1 MAIAGEFGL
10 DLTPEGRAALSMLD
24 ELEDIVVEVGYQADQ
39 MAIDGETSL
48 AEIAYWNH
56 YGTLHKDGS
65 VMIPARPFM
74 DALQKH
80 PDELAE
86 FSQQAASNLNTT
98 ETVASAI
105 GAQASSMIQDAIRD
119 EDWTPNAPI
128 TVEGG
133 WMVNEYGKNGPV
145 PVHIDG
151 KGSTKPLIDTGTMR
165 QQCGFRL
172 VKGEK

>member
-10 DLTPEGRAALSMLD
+10 ELTPEGRAALSMLD

-86 FSQQAASNLNTT
+86 FSQQAASNLNTA

-105 GAQASSMIQDAIRD
+105 GAQASSMILPFRKQWQSTAAM
-119 EDWTPNAPI
+119 TPSLSSAPCRKLPAVI
-128 TVEGG
+128 
-133 WMVNEYGKNGPV
+133 
-145 PVHIDG
+145 
-151 KGSTKPLIDTGTMR
+151 
-165 QQCGFRL
+165 
-172 VKGEK
+172 

>member
-86 FSQQAASNLNTT
+86 FSQQAASNLNTA

-105 GAQASSMIQDAIRD
+105 GAQASSMIQNAIRD

-133 WMVNEYGKNGPV
+133 WMVTSTARMALSQSILTEK
-145 PVHIDG
+145 D
-151 KGSTKPLIDTGTMR
+151 STKPLIDTGTMR

>member
-65 VMIPARPFM
+65 VMIPARHSWMHFKSTPM
-74 DALQKH
+74 
-80 PDELAE
+80 
-86 FSQQAASNLNTT
+86 NWR
-98 ETVASAI
+98 
-105 GAQASSMIQDAIRD
+105 SSHSKRRRTSI
-119 EDWTPNAPI
+119 PP
-128 TVEGG
+128 
-133 WMVNEYGKNGPV
+133 K
-145 PVHIDG
+145 
-151 KGSTKPLIDTGTMR
+151 L
-165 QQCGFRL
+165 
-172 VKGEK
+172 

>member
-10 DLTPEGRAALSMLD
+10 ELTPEGRAALSMLD

-74 DALQKH
+74 DA
-80 PDELAE
+80 PM
-86 FSQQAASNLNTT
+86 NWR
-98 ETVASAI
+98 
-105 GAQASSMIQDAIRD
+105 SSHSKRRRTSI
-119 EDWTPNAPI
+119 PP
-128 TVEGG
+128 
-133 WMVNEYGKNGPV
+133 K
-145 PVHIDG
+145 
-151 KGSTKPLIDTGTMR
+151 L
-165 QQCGFRL
+165 
-172 VKGEK
+172 

>member
-10 DLTPEGRAALSMLD
+10 DLTPEGTAALSMLD
-24 ELEDIVVEVGYQADQ
+24 ELEDIVIEVGYQADQ

-86 FSQQAASNLNTT
+86 FSQQAGRLSRVNAQKSKNIFY
-98 ETVASAI
+98 EARMRAI
-105 GAQASSMIQDAIRD
+105 SSRKSCS
-119 EDWTPNAPI
+119 E
-128 TVEGG
+128 
-133 WMVNEYGKNGPV
+133 
-145 PVHIDG
+145 H
-151 KGSTKPLIDTGTMR
+151 R
-165 QQCGFRL
+165 
-172 VKGEK
+172 